1 VFDGS
6 PVTNLSSGGGSAAY
20 MGFLVDILVDILV
33 AAFARTWASSLTP
46 SKAEEGQRAEGLEEA
61 L

>member
-20 MGFLVDILVDILV
+20 MDFLVDILV
-33 AAFARTWASSLTP
+33 AAFAHTWASSLTP
-46 SKAEEGQRAEGLEEA
+46 SKPEEGRRAEGLEEA